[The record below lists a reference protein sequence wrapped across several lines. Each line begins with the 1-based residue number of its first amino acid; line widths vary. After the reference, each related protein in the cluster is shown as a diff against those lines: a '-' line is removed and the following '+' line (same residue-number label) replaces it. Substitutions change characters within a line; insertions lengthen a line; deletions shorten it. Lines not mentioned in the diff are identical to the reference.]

1 MFSKFNPSK
10 CTHTWSS
17 GQPTLRRPV
26 SSWGFGALL
35 KGLTSVMDN
44 SCRSRDSNPQPQV
57 TSLMLY
63 PLGHD
68 CPWPDF
74 NASSVSPGTGLCLC
88 YFSALCFTKLQS
100 FSHSFFPKTIWDPPV
115 ESCWGRGPGRA
126 KPLWFECDWTFPF
139 SHKEKHSWG
148 HGIHYP
154 AYTVVLS
161 ISGKCLVGHSFF
173 QIHPWKKS

>member
-1 MFSKFNPSK
+1 MCSLNLTHPSA
-10 CTHTWSS
+10 HTP
-17 GQPTLRRPV
+17 GAVHATLRCPV

-57 TSLMLY
+57 TSSMLY

-68 CPWPDF
+68 CPWPDS

-100 FSHSFFPKTIWDPPV
+100 FGHSFFPKTISGTHQLKAAGVGAQGEPNHCGSNV
-115 ESCWGRGPGRA
+115 TGLS
-126 KPLWFECDWTFPF
+126 LFP
-139 SHKEKHSWG
+139 
-148 HGIHYP
+148 
-154 AYTVVLS
+154 T
-161 ISGKCLVGHSFF
+161 
-173 QIHPWKKS
+173 KKSALEAMVYIIQHIQWFFLFQGNV

>member
-17 GQPTLRRPV
+17 GQPTLRHPG

-57 TSLMLY
+57 TSSTLY

-100 FSHSFFPKTIWDPPV
+100 FGHSFFPKTISGTHQLKAAGV
-115 ESCWGRGPGRA
+115 GAQG
-126 KPLWFECDWTFPF
+126 KPNHCGSNVTGL
-139 SHKEKHSWG
+139 SHKEKRSWG